1 MNKKIK
7 KAAAVMAAT
16 VLCLSMSTTVFA
28 SDAGNYASPDA
39 GDIPSAEGQGTEPE
53 KDKEIAQIWY
63 GDGLDKDGNKVT
75 VFSEKVSAEVEEVL
89 KDTDAVKDIL
99 KDAGYD
105 VTDSH
110 QVVVLGAGDFETYDK
125 NFEVYD
131 QDISDGAEM
140 TFTLGAGD
148 SYYGYGTEN
157 WDDLKDIKDGDIIY
171 VLHQKDDGTWEVLEG
186 KAVVEWYG
194 TGYTTVSVKVT
205 MTGFS
210 PVAFIKVM
218 SNGEVVVL
226 DKNETPVQKVDPKT
240 AKTTTVTVK
249 KSPKTGE

>member
-7 KAAAVMAAT
+7 KAAAIMAAA
-16 VLCLSMSTTVFA
+16 VLCLSMSMTVFA
-28 SDAGNYASPDA
+28 ASPDA
-39 GDIPSAEGQGTEPE
+39 GDIPSGDSQETTEQE
-53 KDKEIAQIWY
+53 KEISQIWS
-63 GDGLDKDGNKVT
+63 GSGKDKDGNKVT
-75 VFSEKVSAEVEEVL
+75 VFSEKVSAEVEEIL
-89 KDTDAVKDIL
+89 KDEDAVKDIL

-105 VTDSH
+105 MTDKH

-125 NFEVYD
+125 NFEAFD

-140 TFTLGAGD
+140 TFSLGGGD

-186 KAVVEWYG
+186 KAVVEWNG
-194 TGYTTVSVKVT
+194 TGYTSVKVKVT

-218 SNGEVVVL
+218 SDGEVVVL
-226 DKNETPVQKVDPKT
+226 DKTETPVQKVDTKT
-240 AKTTTVTVK
+240 AKTTSVTVK